1 MYDYQQATSRNIGWV
16 TEPEQQALRGKK
28 VAIAGLGG
36 VGGAHAITLARLG
49 VGRFALSDFDEYE
62 IHNFNRQIG
71 ANMATIGHPK
81 LDVIREQVLSINP
94 EAIIEVFPE
103 GIGADNVDQFL
114 TATDLYV
121 DSLDFFVMAA
131 RKTVFRACHRKQI
144 PAITAAPLGMGCAF
158 LAFTP
163 QSMSFDDYF
172 GFEGLSERDQLI
184 RFLVGLAPT
193 VWQRHYLVDD
203 STADFDRHKGPSTPM
218 AVDLC
223 AGIAGTNALKL
234 LLGRG
239 DVVMAPKGMHVDAYL
254 NRSTVTWR
262 PGGYKNPLQKA
273 AFLIAKKVLS
283 KQKG

>member
-1 MYDYQQATSRNIGWV
+1 MYDYQLATSRNIGWV
-16 TEPEQQALRGKK
+16 TESEQQLLKNKR

-36 VGGAHAITLARLG
+36 VGGAHAIMLARLG
-49 VGRFALSDFDEYE
+49 VGRFHLSDFDEYE

-71 ANMATIGHPK
+71 ANMQTIGRPK

-94 EAIIEVFPE
+94 EAEIRVFPE
-103 GIGADNVDQFL
+103 GIGAENVEQFL
-114 TATDLYV
+114 DGVDLYV
-121 DSLDFFVMAA
+121 DSLDFFVMEA
-131 RKTVFRACHRKQI
+131 RKTVFRACHQRQL

-163 QSMSFDDYF
+163 DSMSFDDYF

-193 VWQRHYLVDD
+193 VWQRHYLVDK
-203 STADFDRHKGPSTPM
+203 STADFDSQKGPSTPM

-239 DVVMAPKGMHVDAYL
+239 TVVKAPKGMHVDAYL
-254 NRSTVTWR
+254 NRSKVTWR
-262 PGGYKNPLQKA
+262 PGGYRNPLQQV
-273 AFLIAKKVLS
+273 AFAVARKVVGKS
-283 KQKG
+283 